1 MIKCCPIRPVRH
13 VRHVCPIAF
22 TLHNVRHVCH
32 VRHVRHVHN
41 VHHVHNLTLVI
52 LKSCILIKNIQ
63 NHLIAGSDSLQSF
76 LNHIVQPKSRP

>member
-1 MIKCCPIRPVRH
+1 MIKFCPIRPVRH

-32 VRHVRHVHN
+32 VRHVHN
-41 VHHVHNLTLVI
+41 VHNITLVI